1 MEAILDFFRMIDPDA
16 EFLRIMSTRRGPR
29 VPDMHTPVWDNPSC
43 RYFLQVLR
51 QQITKQKNSVAPRRR
66 LPLRLLKRQA
76 CQAEMPAAL
85 QRNSDVPWP
94 VISAAC
100 QRQGA
105 QLVDAGKK
113 KSRS

>member
-1 MEAILDFFRMIDPDA
+1 ME
-16 EFLRIMSTRRGPR
+16 
-29 VPDMHTPVWDNPSC
+29 
-43 RYFLQVLR
+43 QVLYVLA
-51 QQITKQKNSVAPRRR
+51 IMGCGDDS
-66 LPLRLLKRQA
+66 LRCEQARVEPVRYTSIQA